1 MIANLPLAIALKKGN
16 PGGFLVGG
24 VSLATDTIEGGA
36 MDLEELGGPASVAG
50 FDRDEGGSR
59 GWGGDGLVKKG
70 KLMNNHG

>member
-1 MIANLPLAIALKKGN
+1 M
-16 PGGFLVGG
+16 VGG
-24 VSLATDTIEGGA
+24 LSLAADAIEGGA